1 LRFVR
6 VSALR
11 FGQKGC
17 GRTTVGQ
24 AQEQQA
30 GAKVQLHWV
39 RKVEHGVIPKGP
51 REHRHDLARSESASS
66 GARSGWPPSRRQAI
80 EILLELGH
88 IGAKRLRHLDD
99 VGVPESST
107 AGDEEGRPGR

>member
-1 LRFVR
+1 MRFVR

-51 REHRHDLARSESASS
+51 REHRHDLARSESASI
-66 GARSGWPPSRRQAI
+66 RRT
-80 EILLELGH
+80 
-88 IGAKRLRHLDD
+88 
-99 VGVPESST
+99 VGLATFST
-107 AGDEEGRPGR
+107 PGDRDPA